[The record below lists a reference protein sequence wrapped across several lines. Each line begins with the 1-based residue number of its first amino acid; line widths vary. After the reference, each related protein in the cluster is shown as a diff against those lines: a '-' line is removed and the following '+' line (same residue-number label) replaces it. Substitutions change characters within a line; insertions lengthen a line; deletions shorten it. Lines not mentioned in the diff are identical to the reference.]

1 MTIHKCKTDRDIQSF
16 ILCSKMFVHSLKKI
30 SNTEKEEVNKYWDR
44 KMTVFASLN
53 YKTDAF
59 SLKTVWIVEK
69 CRKRDK
75 TSPKSPFPPDNLF
88 FTSLYTFFTW
98 IPQYI
103 VCGLLLFL
111 KFHMRAWGFAKVGIK
126 RMLWEWRKDS

>member
-1 MTIHKCKTDRDIQSF
+1 
-16 ILCSKMFVHSLKKI
+16 
-30 SNTEKEEVNKYWDR
+30 
-44 KMTVFASLN
+44 MTVFASLN

-88 FTSLYTFFTW
+88 FTSLYIFFTW

-111 KFHMRAWGFAKVGIK
+111 KFRMRA
-126 RMLWEWRKDS
+126 

>member
-1 MTIHKCKTDRDIQSF
+1 MHKCKTDREIHSF
-16 ILCSKMFVHSLKKI
+16 VLCSKCLFIVFLKKY
-30 SNTEKEEVNKYWDR
+30 NTEKEEVNKYWDR
-44 KMTVFASLN
+44 KMIVFASLN

-69 CRKRDK
+69 CRKKDK
-75 TSPKSPFPPDNLF
+75 TSPISPFLPDNLF
-88 FTSLYTFFTW
+88 FTSLCTFFLW

-111 KFHMRAWGFAKVGIK
+111 KFHIRAWGFAKVGIK
-126 RMLWEWRKDS
+126 RVLWE